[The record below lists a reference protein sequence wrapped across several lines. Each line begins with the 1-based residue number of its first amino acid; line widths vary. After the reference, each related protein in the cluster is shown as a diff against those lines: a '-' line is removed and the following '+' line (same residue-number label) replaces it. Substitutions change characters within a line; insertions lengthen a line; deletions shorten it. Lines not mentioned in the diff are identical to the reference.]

1 MQSLLA
7 GLTIVTAAR
16 GFAVDRHEFEL
27 VWPALCDP
35 GRKAVHEQV
44 RINPIHHRAQPI
56 GTGNPEV
63 ELGESPQERQVRL
76 SPVNDVVIV
85 VAIRDRPAH
94 HQEQHLAQRI
104 GDLPGLTRV
113 LDLGKV
119 IEQKP
124 QPWLG

>member
-1 MQSLLA
+1 M
-7 GLTIVTAAR
+7 
-16 GFAVDRHEFEL
+16 
-27 VWPALCDP
+27 
-35 GRKAVHEQV
+35 
-44 RINPIHHRAQPI
+44 
-56 GTGNPEV
+56 
-63 ELGESPQERQVRL
+63 RL

-94 HQEQHLAQRI
+94 HQEQDLAQRI

-119 IEQKP
+119 IQQKA